1 LEEEEE
7 EEKGVE
13 DDTKPCSR
21 PQLFPNQSL
30 TSQSIIS
37 PFSSSSSSF
46 RISTLFF
53 HILLYALGTEFN
65 KPEAF

>member
-1 LEEEEE
+1 LEEAEEEE

-30 TSQSIIS
+30 TS
-37 PFSSSSSSF
+37 
-46 RISTLFF
+46 
-53 HILLYALGTEFN
+53 
-65 KPEAF
+65 